1 MIQNDTFYKTLAKIA
16 ENLDDG
22 LQGIVEQAIQENNDT
37 IFEAYIVDDYLW
49 GYDDSTAGAIPG
61 DLISETQGLYYGVS
75 STTYTSLIIWIT
87 LYMI

>member
-37 IFEAYIVDDYLW
+37 IFEAYIVDD
-49 GYDDSTAGAIPG
+49 
-61 DLISETQGLYYGVS
+61 
-75 STTYTSLIIWIT
+75 
-87 LYMI
+87 